1 MLRKTY
7 RQHKFLDLWDQKIVS
22 DDDVRPDDEILVA
35 IKNIAGRVY
44 RPIGTCKMGAEIDAV
59 VSLRFRFVALRF
71 CVLVKHPLCH

>member
-7 RQHKFLDLWDQKIVS
+7 RQHKFLDLCDQKIVS
-22 DDDVRPDDEILVA
+22 DDDVRPDDEIPVA

-44 RPIGTCKMGAEIDAV
+44 HPLETCKMGAEIDAV

-71 CVLVKHPLCH
+71 CVLVMHPLCH